1 MQIHVLVASLF
12 VFSYLVYH
20 FFSSHHARRTATTS
34 SSSSSSNKNKNK
46 NKCKSEK
53 HEEEKQAKPADE
65 KDEIEQDP
73 YINIL
78 PLHNFLLE
86 QTPPIRN
93 SPLKPRYHL
102 TMALEKISLSEIVE
116 MDWTYEE
123 RMRVR
128 REIMEEMGE
137 ATMMCMNEEE
147 SKEAVRELY
156 EWIFG
161 EYLPRRFPTIY
172 EVKKKTKRKKRWL
185 KNCVSNE
192 LIPLH
197 EPDPLA
203 ALKTLGGHVD
213 TDFLFLLPSSPS
225 SSSFPTTTTTT
236 TTTQQQNLSAEEKAQ
251 PAYHLS
257 AFICCFPSGFSLR
270 AKLGLPLAAIHTPV
284 PGYASKL
291 EKSMNRFFARL
302 PVGKAVKRS
311 NWAITTD
318 EKLFKEGGN
327 HWYSDGIAKEKA
339 KVRIENCRLRSER
352 QTLFRLPRTGAIVFS
367 FKTYQYRLEDVK
379 REGYGEALAQAID
392 GLREGNVPE
401 MAWYKREVVW
411 GDAVKRFLRS

>member
-1 MQIHVLVASLF
+1 
-12 VFSYLVYH
+12 
-20 FFSSHHARRTATTS
+20 
-34 SSSSSSNKNKNK
+34 
-46 NKCKSEK
+46 
-53 HEEEKQAKPADE
+53 
-65 KDEIEQDP
+65 
-73 YINIL
+73 
-78 PLHNFLLE
+78 
-86 QTPPIRN
+86 
-93 SPLKPRYHL
+93 
-102 TMALEKISLSEIVE
+102 

-172 EVKKKTKRKKRWL
+172 EVVGQEKEEEEEGGEKEKEKKKTKRKKRWL

-251 PAYHLS
+251 PAYHIS

-327 HWYSDGIAKEKA
+327 HWYSVPFAESSTVEEGGKGDGDDEDGIAKEKA